1 MISPAIKPRVA
12 FKPISR
18 GLIVAAKNSVN
29 KVQESTQK
37 ISKGLNKNEKFAM
50 NYVQFFGS
58 KKTTKILKKNLK
70 SIKESLMS
78 TFAMAKTLK
87 KNVGGMAKGGFLGG
101 ALGILGK
108 GLLGGLLGKLALVT
122 LIGIAT
128 GGIGYLLYR
137 NAPEFFKFL
146 REKRDQLAP
155 IIEGLVRRVLE
166 KFFLSNFAPAGV
178 QELTDDLSAKV
189 GTDIDTMLQANP
201 EMNRDQAVRAVIASN
216 VGDLQEQIET
226 LKEQKKEITGKRGTK
241 DYTRSTEL
249 TNQIQ
254 LLESGIKFLKTG
266 GKFLNP
272 AVSFL
277 TNERLGGTFYPEGY
291 DNMTTKE
298 RLKTVVSYVETSPK
312 NLDLLDYQVSQS
324 AAMRGG
330 SESKVRFYEDVKNY
344 IDAKRKGEEKDFIEN
359 KQVLPEIFDVD
370 ATRKENIEEFN
381 KRFNNVTNSKSSNKN
396 KNNINI
402 IQSGTSNNQ
411 NAGGG
416 SKDTKISSTPP
427 DSGMINLPFYSPLD
441 SDLAMERGAAKNL
454 YNVYM
459 G

>member
-1 MISPAIKPRVA
+1 M
-12 FKPISR
+12 
-18 GLIVAAKNSVN
+18 
-29 KVQESTQK
+29 
-37 ISKGLNKNEKFAM
+37 
-50 NYVQFFGS
+50 
-58 KKTTKILKKNLK
+58 
-70 SIKESLMS
+70 
-78 TFAMAKTLK
+78 
-87 KNVGGMAKGGFLGG
+87 
-101 ALGILGK
+101 
-108 GLLGGLLGKLALVT
+108 
-122 LIGIAT
+122 
-128 GGIGYLLYR
+128 
-137 NAPEFFKFL
+137 
-146 REKRDQLAP
+146 
-155 IIEGLVRRVLE
+155 
-166 KFFLSNFAPAGV
+166 
-178 QELTDDLSAKV
+178 
-189 GTDIDTMLQANP
+189 
-201 EMNRDQAVRAVIASN
+201 
-216 VGDLQEQIET
+216 
-226 LKEQKKEITGKRGTK
+226 
-241 DYTRSTEL
+241 
-249 TNQIQ
+249 
-254 LLESGIKFLKTG
+254 
-266 GKFLNP
+266 NP